1 MILHQQH
8 PIKSIIS
15 FKNILYNISK
25 SEVYAM
31 YDELFSQR
39 LTELRQ
45 QKGVS
50 ARDMSLSLGQNPGYI
65 NNIENKNNLPS
76 MTVFF
81 YICEYLDITPQEF
94 FDFEVHMQNEIN
106 ILIENS
112 KKLNKDDFSHISAIV
127 KSLAHKK

>member
-8 PIKSIIS
+8 TIKSIIS

-94 FDFEVHMQNEIN
+94 FDFEVHMPNEMN